1 MSLKDSLQVIN
12 KEDEMAK
19 KNYESEFD
27 KCVRLCRENGLTYAE
42 FQKKESL
49 GLAKIVG
56 GKLLIKGRDY

>member
-1 MSLKDSLQVIN
+1 
-12 KEDEMAK
+12 MAK